1 MTDPVLFL
9 SGVVVFSLMVVAV
22 VLTGIEFRQLARID
36 AQKGAKQSE
45 LGTREYNFY
54 QWTRHRYESQHH
66 MNR

>member
-36 AQKGAKQSE
+36 ALKGAKQSE
-45 LGTREYNFY
+45 LGTRE
-54 QWTRHRYESQHH
+54 
-66 MNR
+66 

>member
-36 AQKGAKQSE
+36 AQKCAKQSE
-45 LGTREYNFY
+45 LGTRE
-54 QWTRHRYESQHH
+54 
-66 MNR
+66 

>member
-36 AQKGAKQSE
+36 ELKGTKQSE
-45 LGTREYNFY
+45 LSTRE
-54 QWTRHRYESQHH
+54 
-66 MNR
+66 

>member
-22 VLTGIEFRQLARID
+22 VLTGIEFRQLARIA

-45 LGTREYNFY
+45 LGTRE
-54 QWTRHRYESQHH
+54 
-66 MNR
+66 

>member
-36 AQKGAKQSE
+36 ELKGAKQSE
-45 LGTREYNFY
+45 MGARE
-54 QWTRHRYESQHH
+54 
-66 MNR
+66 